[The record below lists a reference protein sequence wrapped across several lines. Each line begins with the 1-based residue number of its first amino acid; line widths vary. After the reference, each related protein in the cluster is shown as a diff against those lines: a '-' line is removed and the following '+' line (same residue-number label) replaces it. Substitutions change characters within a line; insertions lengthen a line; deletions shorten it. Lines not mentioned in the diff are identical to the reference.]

1 MNVWRDFDGAV
12 TNRSRDARQAG
23 FVSLNPS
30 KKSGEV
36 IRKTGISD
44 VAHRK
49 TGLRLRQSVAL
60 KVELPRVLLPHTD
73 GTSGS
78 RGPL

>member
-44 VAHRK
+44 SENWSK
-49 TGLRLRQSVAL
+49 TEAKCCPEGGAS
-60 KVELPRVLLPHTD
+60 PRFAAPH
-73 GTSGS
+73 
-78 RGPL
+78 